1 MNGVTKKNI
10 GEHVERQLI
19 AHSGV
24 FVLGNSSGPLG
35 KVYQKYYA
43 PIHLAVFIVTFL
55 AVWVE
60 HNAAGPRLLPE

>member
-43 PIHLAVFIVTFL
+43 PFTWPFSS
-55 AVWVE
+55 
-60 HNAAGPRLLPE
+60 